1 MSRKAIVN
9 RVVEAGLI
17 GLMGAA
23 VVNVSWQVF
32 ARYVLG
38 APSSF
43 TDELARILLIWI
55 GLIGAAYGV
64 GRRNHLSMNLF
75 AARLGGR
82 RRDSLGVVIDAL
94 VGLFGFAVM
103 VVGGGRLVLLT
114 RELGQRTP
122 ALGIPLGL
130 VYAAIPLA
138 GMLVV
143 YYTAGFVRARI
154 ARIRSGGVGR

>member
-1 MSRKAIVN
+1 MTRKAIVN
-9 RVVEAGLI
+9 RIVEAVLI

-43 TDELARILLIWI
+43 TDELARMLLIWI

-64 GRRNHLSMNLF
+64 GRRNHLSMNLI

-82 RRDSLGVVIDAL
+82 RRDLLGVVIDAV
-94 VGLFGFAVM
+94 VGLFGLAVM
-103 VVGGGRLVLLT
+103 VVGGGHLVMLT
-114 RELGQRTP
+114 RELDQRSP
-122 ALGIPLGL
+122 ALGVPLGL
-130 VYAAIPLA
+130 VYAAIPMA
-138 GMLVV
+138 GILVV
-143 YYTAGFVRARI
+143 FYTVGFVRARM
-154 ARIRSGGVGR
+154 ARLRSGGVGR